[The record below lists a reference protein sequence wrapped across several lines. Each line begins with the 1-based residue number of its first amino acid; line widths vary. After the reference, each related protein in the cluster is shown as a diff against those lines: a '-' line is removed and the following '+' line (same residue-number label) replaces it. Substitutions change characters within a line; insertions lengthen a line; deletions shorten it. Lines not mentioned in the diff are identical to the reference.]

1 MRGPVLLVEDDE
13 NDIFFM
19 ADAFKKTGIDDVKFA
34 RNGQEAIDYLR
45 KARDR
50 AQRDSFPMPELIMLD
65 LKLPYVMG
73 LDVLK
78 CVRQEMRLA
87 VAVVIL
93 SASREDVDVSAAY
106 QLGANAYLVKP
117 SDTQKLLEMV
127 KCVKLFWLQ
136 LNISPGGK

>member
-19 ADAFKKTGIDDVKFA
+19 TDAFKKTGIDDVKFA
-34 RNGQEAIDYLR
+34 RNGQEVIDYLR